1 MRISFKILLVFLAF
15 SITTS
20 CKGIYKKVDARE
32 VPISGPERAK
42 KNVREGRGVGLGQI
56 MKGGKGTTYEF
67 STSNPMWRATLD
79 ILDFIPLSTV
89 DYSGGV
95 IISDWYTDDTN
106 KDKELKITVRFLSN
120 VVQSNSLK
128 VTVGGIDT
136 DTQTTRNIR
145 ADTTTI
151 YGDSSTVGGLDTADT
166 TNTQT
171 NTQSFTFQ
179 AEFITNTT
187 ADTSDTLSDNGLA
200 LADTNLTSKELAFNT
215 APVNGSSIVITLKP
229 TTFGLNTTTT
239 FDDGAGV
246 ETTFDTDGTVFTND
260 LVTFDRKNVQNTQI
274 IMQRSSI
281 TDRITHVSKQREL
294 VRTV

>member
-106 KDKELKITVRFLSN
+106 KDQALKITVRFLSN

-128 VTVGGIDT
+128 VTVHRKKCSINQTCKIDIFKSRI
-136 DTQTTRNIR
+136 QEELIASILRE
-145 ADTTTI
+145 ATI
-151 YGDSSTVGGLDTADT
+151 L
-166 TNTQT
+166 
-171 NTQSFTFQ
+171 
-179 AEFITNTT
+179 E
-187 ADTSDTLSDNGLA
+187 
-200 LADTNLTSKELAFNT
+200 K
-215 APVNGSSIVITLKP
+215 K
-229 TTFGLNTTTT
+229 
-239 FDDGAGV
+239 
-246 ETTFDTDGTVFTND
+246 
-260 LVTFDRKNVQNTQI
+260 K
-274 IMQRSSI
+274 
-281 TDRITHVSKQREL
+281 KQ
-294 VRTV
+294 